1 MNVSASLPTLGR
13 DKLGSPGDPRSLARF
28 VWLAYLAATLAL
40 AVAYGLA
47 HAMGPAWLRS
57 GLVFN
62 LIGGS
67 AVVAL
72 IIGARRNSGGSR
84 VPWYLFAVGVGLF
97 VTSGVLSYNYER
109 LFGTQQ
115 PFPSV
120 ADQFHLAFYPFL
132 VGGMLLL
139 VRERQEHRDRAPLID
154 SMIVTTALATLVW
167 VYLIAPYAEKT
178 GLPLLR
184 RGASVAYPVMDIL
197 VLGVVARVAA
207 GSHRRE
213 PAFLFVLAGA
223 IMLLVT
229 DVIYCTRLL

>member
-1 MNVSASLPTLGR
+1 M
-13 DKLGSPGDPRSLARF
+13 
-28 VWLAYLAATLAL
+28 WLAYLGATLAL
-40 AVAYGLA
+40 AARLRA
-47 HAMGPAWLRS
+47 SPTRWGPQWLRS

-72 IIGARRNSGGSR
+72 IVGARRNSGGSR

-109 LFGTQQ
+109 LFGTAQ

-154 SMIVTTALATLVW
+154 SMIVTTALATLRVG
-167 VYLIAPYAEKT
+167 VPDRA
-178 GLPLLR
+178 LR
-184 RGASVAYPVMDIL
+184 REDGPS
-197 VLGVVARVAA
+197 AA
-207 GSHRRE
+207 APGH
-213 PAFLFVLAGA
+213 FG
-223 IMLLVT
+223 
-229 DVIYCTRLL
+229 RLSR